1 MCCASATDG
10 NLLCQTLE
18 GKSQQDQCLQ
28 PLLCVLSA
36 QLQGAGLFLPLLR
49 ANEPPKPGNYPQWI
63 VIGHLKLMLRIS
75 HHAKILLL
83 SGALGLGALQVANAQ
98 DTAVAPKD
106 DKTVAIV
113 NGHEI
118 KISEVQ
124 MATDDIIGQLPDLP
138 PKLRYPFVV
147 EFLIER
153 HMLAQLA
160 VKDGI
165 ADTDEYKRRLAL
177 YQAKA
182 LRDAY
187 FFQKIRP
194 QVTEEQI
201 KAAYDEESKK
211 VAQTERVRARHILV
225 GTEQEAKDI
234 EAKLQAGEKFDD
246 LAKKYS
252 IDGSKDYGGDL
263 GYFTAPEMVA
273 DFSKA
278 AFALKA
284 GEISPPVKTDFGWH
298 VIKLEDRKLGAAQP
312 YDQVKGAI
320 RNVLLRKKVQETMET
335 LRSTAKVEVLDEDLK
350 KYAAD
355 VAKKRKAILD
365 QQNQQAVDPAAQSEP
380 EGGGK
385 GDLQAPQ

>member
-1 MCCASATDG
+1 
-10 NLLCQTLE
+10 
-18 GKSQQDQCLQ
+18 
-28 PLLCVLSA
+28 
-36 QLQGAGLFLPLLR
+36 
-49 ANEPPKPGNYPQWI
+49 
-63 VIGHLKLMLRIS
+63 MLRLS
-75 HHAKILLL
+75 YHAKILMLC
-83 SGALGLGALQVANAQ
+83 SALGLGAMGQALAQ
-98 DTAVAPKD
+98 DTTIAPKD
-106 DKTVAIV
+106 DKTVAVV

-165 ADTDEYKRRLAL
+165 ADTEEYKRRLAL

-194 QVTEEQI
+194 QVTEDQI

-225 GTEQEAKDI
+225 GTEKEAQDI

-252 IDGSKDYGGDL
+252 LDGSKDYGGDL

-278 AFALKA
+278 AFALKV
-284 GEISPPVKTDFGWH
+284 GDISQPVKTDFGWH
-298 VIKLEDRKLGAAQP
+298 VIKLEDRKMGAAQP

-320 RNVLLRKKVQETMET
+320 RNVLLRKKVQETMEQ

-355 VAKKRKAILD
+355 VAKKRKAILE
-365 QQNQQAVDPAAQSEP
+365 QQNQLPVDPAAQVEP
-380 EGGGK
+380 DTSGK